1 MVSFY
6 FVADHNF
13 IHFFLRTQEKL
24 AIYLLIV
31 NRAISFNKKMEK
43 ETCGKYIPAK

>member
-31 NRAISFNKKMEK
+31 NRAISFNKKIEK
-43 ETCGKYIPAK
+43 ENYRKYISIK